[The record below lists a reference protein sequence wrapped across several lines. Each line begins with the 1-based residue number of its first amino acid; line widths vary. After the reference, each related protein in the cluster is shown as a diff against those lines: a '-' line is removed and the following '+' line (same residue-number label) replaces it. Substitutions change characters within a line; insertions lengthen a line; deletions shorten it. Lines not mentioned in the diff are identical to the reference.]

1 MNHPLRLPHRSRT
14 HPLRLRQP
22 PSRVHR
28 PRKVPR
34 HDAPTTPTR
43 PTRVCGNH
51 VTVLCEH
58 CLDLIV
64 DHVRRTF
71 AHTRAGGPPPACPVC
86 GMPFT
91 HIHHIVQ
98 EVENL

>member
-1 MNHPLRLPHRSRT
+1 MNQPVRLPTDHALIRCDSASPQVVCT
-14 HPLRLRQP
+14 APARLRVTMHPPRQP
-22 PSRVHR
+22 GQ
-28 PRKVPR
+28 
-34 HDAPTTPTR
+34 
-43 PTRVCGNH
+43 RVCGNH

-71 AHTRAGGPPPACPVC
+71 AHARAGGPPPACPVC

-91 HIHHIVQ
+91 HIHHIVR